1 MQDAH
6 ETAHARMTLSQRALQ
21 RLTGRRSLLRPG
33 VARRVLMHLVV
44 AWLAAGCATAVPEAR
59 PADAAITWRV
69 ASYNIHHARGM
80 DDSVDVPRI
89 AAVIRRLSA
98 DVVALQEVDNGV
110 ARSGGEDQAARL
122 GEILGMYHAFGSF
135 MDYQGGRYGMAILS
149 RCPIRSVDPVRLVDG
164 NEPRIALAVTIAQP
178 DSSLLTVVNVH
189 FDWVGD
195 DGFRFQQARQVAE
208 YLDGIEG
215 PWILAGDF
223 NDQPGSRTLELFH
236 ARAREAAKSRG
247 SRFTFSST
255 EPVKEIDFVFAA
267 PSDEWSVGTV
277 EVVDEAMASDHRPV
291 IAELFKVVPTMT
303 SPRNRSEATWDC
315 SGT

>member
-1 MQDAH
+1 MQDIREPAR
-6 ETAHARMTLSQRALQ
+6 ARMTLAQWARRYLV
-21 RLTGRRSLLRPG
+21 GRRSLLCPVAGHRVPG
-33 VARRVLMHLVV
+33 HLVIAV
-44 AWLAAGCATAVPEAR
+44 LAAGCATVAPGGM
-59 PADAAITWRV
+59 PAGNEITWRV

-80 DDSVDVPRI
+80 DDRVDVPRI
-89 AAVIRRLSA
+89 ADVIRRLSP

-149 RCPIRSVDPVRLVDG
+149 RCPIRSVEPVRLVDG

-178 DSSLLTVVNVH
+178 DGSVVTVVNVH
-189 FDWVGD
+189 FDWVRD
-195 DGFRFQQARQVAE
+195 DGFRFRQAREVAD
-208 YLDGIEG
+208 YLDGIDG

-236 ARAREAAKSRG
+236 DRAREAAKPRG

-255 EPVKEIDFVFAA
+255 EPVREIDFVFAA
-267 PSDEWSVGTV
+267 PSDEWSIGTV
-277 EVVDEAMASDHRPV
+277 EVVDEPMASDHLPV
-291 IAELFKVVPTMT
+291 IAELSTVALPMT
-303 SPRNRSEATWDC
+303 TPRSRSGAAWDC

>member
-1 MQDAH
+1 
-6 ETAHARMTLSQRALQ
+6 MTLAQRALR
-21 RLTGRRSLLRPG
+21 RLGGRRSRVRP
-33 VARRVLMHLVV
+33 VAVRRALVRIV
-44 AWLAAGCATAVPEAR
+44 IAWLATGCATAVPDGQ
-59 PADAAITWRV
+59 PTADVITWRV

-80 DDSVDVPRI
+80 DDRVDVTRI
-89 AAVIRRLSA
+89 AAVIRRMSP

-149 RCPIRSVDPVRLVDG
+149 RCPIRSAEPVRLVDG

-178 DSSLLTVVNVH
+178 DSSVLTVVNVH

-195 DGFRFQQARQVAE
+195 DGFRFQQAREVAE
-208 YLDGIEG
+208 YLDGIDG

-223 NDQPGSRTLELFH
+223 NDQPGSRTLELFQ
-236 ARAREAAKSRG
+236 ARAREAAKPRG
-247 SRFTFSST
+247 KRFTFSST
-255 EPVKEIDFVFAA
+255 EPVREIDFVFAA
-267 PSDEWSVGTV
+267 PAAVWSVGTV
-277 EVVDEAMASDHRPV
+277 EVVDEPMASDHRPV
-291 IAELFKVVPTMT
+291 IAELSTVASPMT
-303 SPRNRSEATWDC
+303 TSHNRSGAAWDC